1 MFQRVVV
8 TGLGTVN
15 PLSENVED
23 FWENLILNK
32 NGINKISHFDTS
44 QFKTKIAAEVN
55 LDLSTYFNKKE
66 LNKIDRF
73 TSFALIASDQAIQD
87 ANINNSLDKNRI
99 GVILGSG
106 IGGINTLEKQHL
118 RLLKSP
124 KRVSPYFVPS
134 MISDIA
140 PGHISIKYGFKGTN
154 FSVVSACASSNHAIG
169 MAFKSIKYN
178 ESDIIVTGGSE
189 AGITPLSIAGF
200 MNMKALSTESDI
212 NNASIPF
219 DLNRNGFVMG
229 EGSGILILE
238 SLESALKRDAKIYA
252 EITGYG
258 STADAYHLTSP
269 APNGEG
275 AKEAMSKAI
284 NEGNIKPND
293 IDYINAH
300 GTSTYYNDLHETQ
313 AIKSLFKKHA
323 YNLSISSTKSNIG
336 HLLGASG
343 AVEAIATIKSI
354 NNSFI
359 APTIN
364 YKAKDPQ
371 CDLDYTPNKGTKK
384 NIQHAIS
391 NNFGF
396 GGHNAS
402 ILISKFVK

>member
-1 MFQRVVV
+1 MPERVVV
-8 TGLGTVN
+8 TGLGTIN
-15 PLSENVED
+15 PLSDNVKD
-23 FWENLILNK
+23 FWESLISLK
-32 NGINKISHFDTS
+32 NGIKEISHFDTS
-44 QFKTKIAAEVN
+44 NFKTKLAAEIRV
-55 LDLSTYFNKKE
+55 DLNNYFNKKE

-73 TSFALIASDQAIQD
+73 TSFALIASEQAIND
-87 ANINNSLDKNRI
+87 AKINNKLDKNRI

-106 IGGINTLEKQHL
+106 IGGINTLEKQHS

-140 PGHISIKYGFKGTN
+140 PGHISIKHGFKGPN

-178 ESDIIVTGGSE
+178 ESDIIITGGSE

-200 MNMKALSTESDI
+200 MNMKALSTETDI

-229 EGSGILILE
+229 EGAGILVLE
-238 SLESALKRDAKIYA
+238 SLTSALKRNAKIYA
-252 EITGYG
+252 EISGYG
-258 STADAYHLTSP
+258 STADAFHLTSP
-269 APNGEG
+269 APNGTG
-275 AKEAMSKAI
+275 AKEAMKIAI
-284 NEGNIKPND
+284 NDAKVDIKD

-313 AIKSLFKKHA
+313 AIKSLFKDYA
-323 YNLSISSTKSNIG
+323 YNLSISSTKSYIG
-336 HLLGASG
+336 HLLGATG
-343 AVEAIATIKSI
+343 AVEAIATIQSI
-354 NNSFI
+354 NNSYVT
-359 APTIN
+359 ATIN
-364 YKAKDPQ
+364 YKTKDPG
-371 CDLDYTPNKGTKK
+371 CDLDYTPNKGIKK
-384 NIQHAIS
+384 TINHAIS

-402 ILISKFVK
+402 IVISKFKR

>member
-15 PLSENVED
+15 PLSDNVED

-384 NIQHAIS
+384 NILHAIS

>member
-15 PLSENVED
+15 PLSDNVED

-73 TSFALIASDQAIQD
+73 TSFALIASDQAIKD

-238 SLESALKRDAKIYA
+238 SLESALKRNAKIYA

-258 STADAYHLTSP
+258 SSADAYHLTSP

-275 AKEAMSKAI
+275 AKRAMSMAL
-284 NEGNIKPND
+284 NEANIKPDD

-359 APTIN
+359 TPTIN
-364 YKAKDPQ
+364 YKTKDPQ
-371 CDLDYTPNKGTKK
+371 CDLDYTPNKGKEK

>member
-1 MFQRVVV
+1 MLQRVVV

-55 LDLSTYFNKKE
+55 LDLSSYFNKKE

>member
-15 PLSENVED
+15 PISEDVEG
-23 FWENLILNK
+23 FWENLISYK
-32 NGINKISHFDTS
+32 NGINTISHFDTTHY
-44 QFKTKIAAEVN
+44 KTKIAAEVN
-55 LDLSTYFNKKE
+55 LNLSTFFNKKE

-73 TSFALIASDQAIQD
+73 TSFALIAADQAIND
-87 ANINNSLDKNRI
+87 ANINDKLDKNRI

-106 IGGINTLEKQHL
+106 IGGINTLERQHL

-238 SLESALKRDAKIYA
+238 SLESALKRNAKIYA

-258 STADAYHLTSP
+258 SSADAYHLTSP

-275 AKEAMSKAI
+275 AKRAMSMAL
-284 NEGNIKPND
+284 NEANIKPDD

-359 APTIN
+359 TPTIN
-364 YKAKDPQ
+364 YKTKDPQ
-371 CDLDYTPNKGTKK
+371 CDLDYTPNKGKEK

>member
-32 NGINKISHFDTS
+32 NGINKISHFDAS

>member
-1 MFQRVVV
+1 MTERVVV
-8 TGLGTVN
+8 TGLGTIN
-15 PLSENVED
+15 PISDNVSD
-23 FWENLILNK
+23 FWDNLVSLK

-44 QFKTKIAAEVN
+44 NFKTKLAAEVRV
-55 LDLSTYFNKKE
+55 DLNNYFNKKE

-73 TSFALIASDQAIQD
+73 TCFALIASDQAIND
-87 ANINNSLDKNRI
+87 AKINDKLDKNRI

-106 IGGINTLEKQHL
+106 IGGINTLEQQHS
-118 RLLKSP
+118 RLLKNP

-140 PGHISIKYGFKGTN
+140 PGHISIKNGFKGPN

-178 ESDIIVTGGSE
+178 ESDIIITGGSE

-200 MNMKALSTESDI
+200 MNMKALSTETDI

-229 EGSGILILE
+229 EGAGILVLE
-238 SLESALKRDAKIYA
+238 SLKSALKRNAKIYA

-258 STADAYHLTSP
+258 STADAFHLTSP
-269 APNGEG
+269 APYGTG
-275 AKEAMSKAI
+275 AKEAMKIAI
-284 NEGNIKPND
+284 DDAKINLND

-300 GTSTYYNDLHETQ
+300 GTSTFYNDLHETQ
-313 AIKSLFKKHA
+313 AIKSLFKDHA
-323 YNLSISSTKSNIG
+323 YNLSISSTKSYIG
-336 HLLGASG
+336 HLLGATG
-343 AVEAIATIKSI
+343 GVEAIATIKSI
-354 NNSFI
+354 NNSYVT
-359 APTIN
+359 ATIN
-364 YKAKDPQ
+364 YKTQDPD
-371 CDLDYTPNKGTKK
+371 CDLDYTPNNGVEK
-384 NIQHAIS
+384 NINHAIS

-402 ILISKFVK
+402 IVISKFKD

>member
-23 FWENLILNK
+23 FWENLILKK

-384 NIQHAIS
+384 NILHTIS

>member
-55 LDLSTYFNKKE
+55 LDLSSYFNKKE

-73 TSFALIASDQAIQD
+73 TSFALIASDQAIKD

-106 IGGINTLEKQHL
+106 IGGINTLEKQHQ

-359 APTIN
+359 TPTIN
-364 YKAKDPQ
+364 YNTKDPQ

>member
-1 MFQRVVV
+1 MSERVVV
-8 TGLGTVN
+8 TGLGTIN
-15 PLSENVED
+15 PLSDNVKD
-23 FWENLILNK
+23 FWESLISLK
-32 NGINKISHFDTS
+32 NGIKEISHFDTS
-44 QFKTKIAAEVN
+44 DFKTKLAAEIRV
-55 LDLSTYFNKKE
+55 DLNNYFNKKE

-73 TSFALIASDQAIQD
+73 TSFALIASEQAIND
-87 ANINNSLDKNRI
+87 AKINNKLDKNRI

-106 IGGINTLEKQHL
+106 IGGINTLEKQHS

-140 PGHISIKYGFKGTN
+140 PGHISIKHGFKGPN

-178 ESDIIVTGGSE
+178 ESDIIITGGSE

-200 MNMKALSTESDI
+200 MNMKALSTETDI

-229 EGSGILILE
+229 EGAGILVLE
-238 SLESALKRDAKIYA
+238 SLTSALKRNAKIYA
-252 EITGYG
+252 EISGYG
-258 STADAYHLTSP
+258 STADAFHLTSP
-269 APNGEG
+269 APNGTG
-275 AKEAMSKAI
+275 AKEAMKIAI
-284 NEGNIKPND
+284 NDAKVDIKD

-313 AIKSLFKKHA
+313 AIKSLFKDHA
-323 YNLSISSTKSNIG
+323 YNLSISSTKSYIG
-336 HLLGASG
+336 HLLGATG
-343 AVEAIATIKSI
+343 AVEAIATIQSI
-354 NNSFI
+354 NNSYVT
-359 APTIN
+359 ATIN
-364 YKAKDPQ
+364 YKTKDPG
-371 CDLDYTPNKGTKK
+371 CDLDYTPNKGIKK
-384 NIQHAIS
+384 TINHAIS

-402 ILISKFVK
+402 IVISKFKR

>member
-1 MFQRVVV
+1 MLQRVVV

-15 PLSENVED
+15 PISENVED
-23 FWENLILNK
+23 FWDNLILNK

-73 TSFALIASDQAIQD
+73 TSFALIASDQAIKD

>member
-23 FWENLILNK
+23 FWENLILKK

>member
-384 NIQHAIS
+384 NILHAIS

>member
-1 MFQRVVV
+1 MTERVVV
-8 TGLGTVN
+8 TGLGTIN
-15 PLSENVED
+15 PISDNVSD
-23 FWENLILNK
+23 FWDNLVSLK

-44 QFKTKIAAEVN
+44 NFKTKLAAEVRV
-55 LDLSTYFNKKE
+55 DLNNYFNKKE

-73 TSFALIASDQAIQD
+73 TCFALIASDQAIND
-87 ANINNSLDKNRI
+87 AKINDKLDKNRI

-106 IGGINTLEKQHL
+106 IGGINTLEQQHS
-118 RLLKSP
+118 RLLKNP

-140 PGHISIKYGFKGTN
+140 PGHISIKNGFKGPN

-178 ESDIIVTGGSE
+178 ESDIIITGGSE

-200 MNMKALSTESDI
+200 MNMKALSTETDI

-229 EGSGILILE
+229 EGAGILVLE
-238 SLESALKRDAKIYA
+238 SLKSALKRNAKIYA

-258 STADAYHLTSP
+258 STADAFHLTSP
-269 APNGEG
+269 APYGTG
-275 AKEAMSKAI
+275 AKEAMKIAI
-284 NEGNIKPND
+284 DDAKINLND

-300 GTSTYYNDLHETQ
+300 GTSTFYNDLHETQ
-313 AIKSLFKKHA
+313 AIKSLFKDHA
-323 YNLSISSTKSNIG
+323 YNLSISSTKSYVG
-336 HLLGASG
+336 HLLGATG
-343 AVEAIATIKSI
+343 GVEAIATIKSI
-354 NNSFI
+354 NNSYVT
-359 APTIN
+359 ATIN
-364 YKAKDPQ
+364 YKTKDPD
-371 CDLDYTPNKGTKK
+371 CDLDYTPNSGVEK
-384 NIQHAIS
+384 NINHAIS

-402 ILISKFVK
+402 IVISKFKD

>member
-1 MFQRVVV
+1 MLQRVVI

-15 PLSENVED
+15 PISENVVD
-23 FWENLILNK
+23 FWENLFLNK

>member
-32 NGINKISHFDTS
+32 NGINNISHFDTS

-55 LDLSTYFNKKE
+55 LDLSSYFNKKE

-73 TSFALIASDQAIQD
+73 TSFALIASDQAIKD

-269 APNGEG
+269 APNGVG

-359 APTIN
+359 TPTIN
-364 YKAKDPQ
+364 YNTKDPQ

>member
-44 QFKTKIAAEVN
+44 HFKTKIAAEVN
-55 LDLSTYFNKKE
+55 LDLSSYFNKKE

>member
-15 PLSENVED
+15 PLSENVKD

-384 NIQHAIS
+384 NILHAIS

>member
-15 PLSENVED
+15 PISEDVEG
-23 FWENLILNK
+23 FWENLISYK
-32 NGINKISHFDTS
+32 NGINTISHFDTTHY
-44 QFKTKIAAEVN
+44 KTKIAAEVN
-55 LDLSTYFNKKE
+55 LDLSTFFNKKE

-73 TSFALIASDQAIQD
+73 TSFALIAADQAIND
-87 ANINNSLDKNRI
+87 ANINDKLDKNRI

-106 IGGINTLEKQHL
+106 IGGINTLERQHL

-284 NEGNIKPND
+284 NEGNIKPHD

>member
-15 PLSENVED
+15 PLSDNVED

>member
-1 MFQRVVV
+1 MSERVVV
-8 TGLGTVN
+8 TGLGTIN
-15 PLSENVED
+15 PLSDNVKD
-23 FWENLILNK
+23 FWESLISLK
-32 NGINKISHFDTS
+32 NGIKEISHFDTS
-44 QFKTKIAAEVN
+44 DFKTKLAAEIRV
-55 LDLSTYFNKKE
+55 DLNNYFNKKE

-73 TSFALIASDQAIQD
+73 TSFALIASEQAIND
-87 ANINNSLDKNRI
+87 AKINNKLDKNRI

-106 IGGINTLEKQHL
+106 IGGINTLEKQHS

-140 PGHISIKYGFKGTN
+140 PGHISIKHGFKGPN

-178 ESDIIVTGGSE
+178 ESDIIITGGSE

-200 MNMKALSTESDI
+200 MNMKALSTETDI

-229 EGSGILILE
+229 EGAGILVLE
-238 SLESALKRDAKIYA
+238 SLTSALKRNAKIYA
-252 EITGYG
+252 EISGYG
-258 STADAYHLTSP
+258 STADAFHLTSP
-269 APNGEG
+269 APNGTG
-275 AKEAMSKAI
+275 ATEAMKIAI
-284 NEGNIKPND
+284 NDAKVNIKD

-313 AIKSLFKKHA
+313 AIKSLFKDYA
-323 YNLSISSTKSNIG
+323 YNLSISSTKSYIG
-336 HLLGASG
+336 HLLGATG
-343 AVEAIATIKSI
+343 AVEAIATIQSI
-354 NNSFI
+354 NNSYVT
-359 APTIN
+359 ATIN
-364 YKAKDPQ
+364 YKTKDPG
-371 CDLDYTPNKGTKK
+371 CDLDYTPNKGIKK
-384 NIQHAIS
+384 TINHAIS

-402 ILISKFVK
+402 IVISKFKR